1 MKTSDIKITVGLDE
15 NNVPDKLLWTA
26 QDGGIEQEEAKAMLL
41 SVWDSKAK
49 ETLRID
55 LWTKDMPVDEMKQ
68 FFHQTLVAMADTFQR
83 ATADEK
89 MSDTMRDFCDYF
101 AEKLELNTNL
111 NMTDRGTILTFENLK
126 EEWTSLDIRR
136 LKRELAK
143 FVSPIRTRIEEKNGF
158 KYSFIQDVIDQLHQ
172 QLVIHLD
179 HIVVRHTFLIRISK
193 SHQFRETGNR
203 IQRSPDLMAHIRQI
217 FRFHLI
223 SGLSLHLRLLK
234 A

>member
-1 MKTSDIKITVGLDE
+1 MQKPSSKNQNTNQRNLKEMKTSDIKITVGLDE

-26 QDGGIEQEEAKAMLL
+26 QDGGIEQEEAKALLL

-101 AEKLELNTNL
+101 AEKME
-111 NMTDRGTILTFENLK
+111 
-126 EEWTSLDIRR
+126 
-136 LKRELAK
+136 
-143 FVSPIRTRIEEKNGF
+143 
-158 KYSFIQDVIDQLHQ
+158 
-172 QLVIHLD
+172 
-179 HIVVRHTFLIRISK
+179 
-193 SHQFRETGNR
+193 
-203 IQRSPDLMAHIRQI
+203 
-217 FRFHLI
+217 
-223 SGLSLHLRLLK
+223 LK
-234 A
+234 AE